1 MREKG
6 LQWAMELQSLAQ
18 AGLTYGKDPYDLE
31 RYRRIREIS
40 AEMVAEG
47 SGLPLERVQD
57 LFCGETGYP
66 TPKLDT
72 RAAVF
77 REGKILLVQEN
88 DGLWSLPGGWCDVLQ
103 SVGENA
109 VKETREEAG
118 LEVAAECIIAV
129 QDRARHNRPDYAYGV
144 CKVFVLCRA
153 LGGSFR
159 ENIETVRSD
168 YFPED
173 ALPPLSEAK
182 NTPEQVRM
190 CFAAYRAGDAW
201 KTQFD

>member
-18 AGLTYGKDPYDLE
+18 AGLSYGKAPYDLE

-47 SGLPLERVQD
+47 SGLPLERARD
-57 LFCGETGYP
+57 LFCGETGYL
-66 TPKLDT
+66 TPKPDT

-77 REGKILLVQEN
+77 REGKILLVQ
-88 DGLWSLPGGWCDVLQ
+88 
-103 SVGENA
+103 
-109 VKETREEAG
+109 
-118 LEVAAECIIAV
+118 
-129 QDRARHNRPDYAYGV
+129 DRARHNRPDYDYGV

-153 LGGSFR
+153 LGGRFR
-159 ENIETVRSD
+159 ENIEAIRSD

-173 ALPPLSEAK
+173 ALPSLSETK
-182 NTPEQVRM
+182 NTTEQVRM

>member
-1 MREKG
+1 
-6 LQWAMELQSLAQ
+6 MEMSGDVLRFLSSCLLG
-18 AGLTYGKDPYDLE
+18 AGLGFLYDGFRLL
-31 RYRRIREIS
+31 R
-40 AEMVAEG
+40 
-47 SGLPLERVQD
+47 
-57 LFCGETGYP
+57 LFW
-66 TPKLDT
+66 KN

-77 REGKILLVQEN
+77 VEGRVLLARENNGT
-88 DGLWSLPGGWCDVLQ
+88 WALPGGWCDVLQ

-118 LEVAAECIIAV
+118 LEVAAESIIAV

-182 NTPEQVRM
+182 NTPEQVHM

>member
-88 DGLWSLPGGWCDVLQ
+88 DGLWSRPG
-103 SVGENA
+103 
-109 VKETREEAG
+109 AG
-118 LEVAAECIIAV
+118 ATCCS
-129 QDRARHNRPDYAYGV
+129 PWG
-144 CKVFVLCRA
+144 K
-153 LGGSFR
+153 
-159 ENIETVRSD
+159 
-168 YFPED
+168 
-173 ALPPLSEAK
+173 
-182 NTPEQVRM
+182 TP
-190 CFAAYRAGDAW
+190 
-201 KTQFD
+201 

>member
-57 LFCGETGYP
+57 CSAAKPAIPPQSWTPGPPCSGKERFCWCRKTTGC
-66 TPKLDT
+66 
-72 RAAVF
+72 
-77 REGKILLVQEN
+77 
-88 DGLWSLPGGWCDVLQ
+88 GLCPGGWCDVLQ

-118 LEVAAECIIAV
+118 LEVAAESIIAV

>member
-18 AGLTYGKDPYDLE
+18 AGLTYGKAPYDLE

-47 SGLPLERVQD
+47 SGLPLERARD

-66 TPKLDT
+66 TPKPDT
-72 RAAVF
+72 RTAVF
-77 REGKILLVQEN
+77 REGKILL
-88 DGLWSLPGGWCDVLQ
+88 
-103 SVGENA
+103 
-109 VKETREEAG
+109 
-118 LEVAAECIIAV
+118 V

-153 LGGSFR
+153 LGGCFR
-159 ENIETVRSD
+159 ENIETICSD

-173 ALPPLSEAK
+173 ALPSLSETK

>member
-40 AEMVAEG
+40 AEMV
-47 SGLPLERVQD
+47 
-57 LFCGETGYP
+57 
-66 TPKLDT
+66 
-72 RAAVF
+72 
-77 REGKILLVQEN
+77 
-88 DGLWSLPGGWCDVLQ
+88 LQ

-118 LEVAAECIIAV
+118 LEVAAESIIAV

-201 KTQFD
+201 KTRFD

>member
-1 MREKG
+1 MRGKG

-47 SGLPLERVQD
+47 SGLSVERVWD

-66 TPKLDT
+66 TPKSDT

-77 REGKILLVQEN
+77 RKGKILL
-88 DGLWSLPGGWCDVLQ
+88 
-103 SVGENA
+103 
-109 VKETREEAG
+109 
-118 LEVAAECIIAV
+118 V
-129 QDRARHNRPDYAYGV
+129 QDRARHNRPDYDYGG

-153 LGGSFR
+153 LGGCFR
-159 ENIETVRSD
+159 ENIETIRSD

>member
-1 MREKG
+1 
-6 LQWAMELQSLAQ
+6 
-18 AGLTYGKDPYDLE
+18 
-31 RYRRIREIS
+31 
-40 AEMVAEG
+40 MV
-47 SGLPLERVQD
+47 S
-57 LFCGETGYP
+57 
-66 TPKLDT
+66 
-72 RAAVF
+72 
-77 REGKILLVQEN
+77 
-88 DGLWSLPGGWCDVLQ
+88 PGGWCDVLQ

-118 LEVAAECIIAV
+118 LEVAAESIIAV

>member
-118 LEVAAECIIAV
+118 LEVAAESIIAV
-129 QDRARHNRPDYAYGV
+129 QDRARHNRPD
-144 CKVFVLCRA
+144 
-153 LGGSFR
+153 
-159 ENIETVRSD
+159 
-168 YFPED
+168 
-173 ALPPLSEAK
+173 
-182 NTPEQVRM
+182 
-190 CFAAYRAGDAW
+190 
-201 KTQFD
+201 

>member
-88 DGLWSLPGGWCDVLQ
+88 DGLWSLPGGWGDVRQ

-118 LEVAAECIIAV
+118 LEVAAESIIAV

-153 LGGSFR
+153 LGGRFR
-159 ENIETVRSD
+159 ENIETIRSD

>member
-1 MREKG
+1 MNDPWIEFAIRI
-6 LQWAMELQSLAQ
+6 QSIAQ
-18 AGLTYGKDPYDLE
+18 AGLQYGRDAYDRE
-31 RYRRIREIS
+31 RYAELRRIS
-40 AEMVAEG
+40 AEMLALKTD
-47 SGLPLERVQD
+47 LPVEKVYG
-57 LFCGETGYP
+57 LFCNESGYQ
-66 TPKLDT
+66 TPKVDT

-77 REGKILLVQEN
+77 VEGRVLLARENNGT
-88 DGLWSLPGGWCDVLQ
+88 WALPGGWCDVLQ

-118 LEVAAECIIAV
+118 LEVAAESIIAV

-168 YFPED
+168 YFPEE